1 MSPDARLVL
10 CRTAHPHY
18 APRPLHGHADMLTVF
33 LTLLQL
39 LGDTDKA
46 LATLRARSLLVRLVQ
61 SIPTPAVSAVGGPH
75 GLLNI
80 TRLLAAQD
88 LAKGKAPASFGS
100 VSDDGGN
107 DADQASVGSVAG
119 DQDNEPV
126 LPRRCSKLVYKPP
139 SDQDSLL
146 KVMLAGLADGVCI
159 NICLLLAVC
168 HTYLHEC
175 SNRLQ

>member
-1 MSPDARLVL
+1 MPPDVRFVL
-10 CRTAHPHY
+10 CSTAHPHY
-18 APRPLHGHADMLTVF
+18 APRPLHGYADMLTV
-33 LTLLQL
+33 LRTLLQL

-46 LATLRARSLLVRLVQ
+46 LATLRARSLLVRLIQ
-61 SIPTPAVSAVGGPH
+61 SIPTPAVSAAGGPH

-119 DQDNEPV
+119 DQDGEPV
-126 LPRRCSKLVYKPP
+126 LRRRCSKLVYKPP

-146 KVMLAGLADGVCI
+146 KVTLTELAGRVPTC
-159 NICLLLAVC
+159 V
-168 HTYLHEC
+168 H
-175 SNRLQ
+175 